1 MVCKKCGNELMKEG
15 SFCPNCGTNN
25 EQKNK
30 KFSSWNVIII
40 VILSLIIVGGISFL
54 IVRFTSK
61 NKTFLLET
69 EKLINFVNKNSGN
82 NPAQNSDT
90 RLETILANFEE
101 KYPLVEE
108 SDYENVISAYQ
119 SAIDSSP
126 NEEKTVLLTSRI
138 YFLIDYDIENRYEEL
153 ALKDA
158 YATEEI
164 LHDINSA
171 TNLLNVATKYDL
183 TELYNEYSLK
193 YDERLSEISPES
205 SEAYNPSV
213 VDEEEE

>member
-1 MVCKKCGNELMKEG
+1 MDQGGNIEKKDNSLL
-15 SFCPNCGTNN
+15 
-25 EQKNK
+25 
-30 KFSSWNVIII
+30 III
-40 VILSLIIVGGISFL
+40 LSFL
-54 IVRFTSK
+54 I
-61 NKTFLLET
+61 LLVIILAT
-69 EKLINFVNKNSGN
+69 IITINFVNKNPGN

-90 RLETILANFEE
+90 SLETILTNFEE

-126 NEEKTVLLTSRI
+126 NEEKTELLTSRI

-193 YDERLSEISPES
+193 YDERLGEISPES